1 MDVSNSWMINGATEY
16 TRRFDEYKDTV
27 SRLFPALSRD
37 NVDAWSISNVDAF
50 ALAHF
55 LECYPRKVIVLE
67 IGTFVGVSAFHFASQ
82 PQVLRVVSVDPN
94 PTVADEINDKAE
106 VVDSSRIDASSLRN
120 IKVLD
125 VAQETLAEFADEQT
139 KIQLHVGTVGSTR
152 MGVRPDSPEASET
165 VEVPELAEGE
175 SLLAF
180 VDGLHTKEGV
190 QADLEA
196 IFEKNP
202 RAIAIL
208 DDCRQAWG
216 PFVQAGVVSFLEA
229 AGRKYHFRLFGDLGP
244 GLATSNLGIVYPD
257 TDATETEQT
266 LVELSELFTERLDPL
281 RLLRREEELIE
292 IINGFDRELKQARAE
307 GHESIKERNAR
318 LKERNEELK
327 RARTQVKES
336 HARLKERNEELK
348 RVRTELAK
356 AKASDKQSESAS
368 QLKERSAHLEKCNAQ
383 LSEQNSQLVTHYS
396 SQRYKLADAV
406 VESTL
411 MVPGIK
417 TLLRRKQS
425 K

>member
-27 SRLFPALSRD
+27 SRLFPALSRG

-94 PTVADEINDKAE
+94 PTIADEINDKAE
-106 VVDSSRIDASSLRN
+106 VVGSSRIDASSLRN

-125 VAQETLAEFADEQT
+125 VAQATLAEFADEQK

-152 MGVRPDSPEASET
+152 MGVRPDSPEASAM
-165 VEVPELAEGE
+165 VEVPELSEGE

-202 RAIAIL
+202 HAIAIL

-229 AGRKYHFRLFGDLGP
+229 TEPKYHFRLFADLGP

-257 TDATETEQT
+257 TDDTETERT

-307 GHESIKERNAR
+307 GHESIQERNAR

-327 RARTQVKES
+327 RARTQ
-336 HARLKERNEELK
+336 
-348 RVRTELAK
+348 LAK

-368 QLKERSAHLEKCNAQ
+368 QLKERSAHLEKRNAQ